1 MRNIKILLALF
12 AIVSLSFS
20 CTIYENSGGGSGSGS
35 GSGSDGGS
43 DGGSNTRVVSKLI
56 FEDIEDDYVEEIAFK
71 YDSDGRITRVTL
83 SDPDDDGCY
92 DKYYYN
98 YDSDN
103 GLEIVNE
110 WGDEED
116 DYSDTYYAELNDEG
130 YIVEVYSED
139 DDEGIY
145 FSYDSKGSLIGV
157 SEAHEDWEY
166 GYSYIWSSG
175 NIVECEYMLEDYYE
189 DYYESSTRTFDY
201 NNKSMS
207 MVNLD
212 LNLAITWWSET
223 LYIPYS
229 WGDGL
234 AGRQSK
240 NFMTGWTYE
249 SDDYEEE
256 GTIRWSYDEDGY
268 PEEAYVECI
277 GDDGEGY
284 EFRITIKYKN

>member
-20 CTIYENSGGGSGSGS
+20 CTTYENSGGGSG
-35 GSGSDGGS
+35 
-43 DGGSNTRVVSKLI
+43 GGSNTRVVSKLI
-56 FEDIEDDYVEEIAFK
+56 FEDIEDDYVDEIAFK

-83 SDPDDDGCY
+83 SDPDDEGCY
-92 DKYYYN
+92 DRYYYN

-110 WGDEED
+110 WGDEVS
-116 DYSDTYYAELNDEG
+116 DYSDIYYAELNDEG
-130 YIVEVYSED
+130 YIVEAYSED
-139 DDEGIY
+139 EYEEIY
-145 FSYDSKGSLIGV
+145 FSYDSKGSLISV
-157 SEAHEDWEY
+157 SDASEDWEY

-175 NIVECEYMLEDYYE
+175 NIVECEYMCEDYFE
-189 DYYESSTRTFDY
+189 DYYESATCTFDY

-212 LNLAITWWSET
+212 LNLAIGWWEGA
-223 LYIPYS
+223 LYIPFCGDACS

-234 AGRQSK
+234 TGRKSK

-268 PEEAYVECI
+268 PEEAYVESI
-277 GDDGEGY
+277 GDDGDCY
-284 EFRITIKYKN
+284 EFRMTIKYKN